1 MKDFRA
7 GFVNI
12 LGFPNVGKSTLL
24 NKLIGEKI
32 SIVSPK
38 VQTTRQR
45 INGILSGKGYQIVFS
60 DTPGILKPQY
70 ELQKSM
76 AKDIDQAFTDGDLI
90 LYVTEAKEDTEKHKP
105 YLERLKKSGIRFLF
119 LINKIDL
126 LNQEVLEKEIE
137 KWAEF
142 VERQKIVPIAALH
155 DFNVANIIK
164 LIAENLPIHEP
175 YYPEDMLTDKSEKY
189 IASEIIREKI
199 FNRYRQEI
207 PYSTEVIISS
217 FKEEE
222 DIIRMSAEIIVSR
235 KSQKPILIGKQGK
248 ALKMI
253 GMDARQEME
262 VFFDK
267 KIFLELFVKVRE
279 NWRDKKIFL
288 KQYGYNT
295 D

>member
-1 MKDFRA
+1 
-7 GFVNI
+7 
-12 LGFPNVGKSTLL
+12 
-24 NKLIGEKI
+24 
-32 SIVSPK
+32 
-38 VQTTRQR
+38 
-45 INGILSGKGYQIVFS
+45 
-60 DTPGILKPQY
+60 
-70 ELQKSM
+70 
-76 AKDIDQAFTDGDLI
+76 
-90 LYVTEAKEDTEKHKP
+90 
-105 YLERLKKSGIRFLF
+105 
-119 LINKIDL
+119 
-126 LNQEVLEKEIE
+126 
-137 KWAEF
+137 
-142 VERQKIVPIAALH
+142 
-155 DFNVANIIK
+155 
-164 LIAENLPIHEP
+164 
-175 YYPEDMLTDKSEKY
+175 MLTDKSEKY